1 LRTADSQFAKNAEKY
16 RDAPLFAEGE
26 DLGLMVNS
34 IRLSGTETVLDIG
47 AGAGHT
53 ALAFA
58 PHVQFCY
65 GVDVTEEMV
74 QVANQFAADKGV
86 RNAQF
91 QVGDVAELPYDDASF
106 DIVTCR
112 FAAHHFTDVEQAIA
126 EIARVLKPG
135 GTFQLVDHYAPESQA
150 LDAFVNALDR
160 MRDPS
165 HVRESTLSQWQAF
178 FARHG
183 LAYDEVSR
191 WDLPLDF
198 ENWVERAGVT
208 QEMRQKLVSFLQSAA
223 PDCKETFRVMFT
235 EDGVPQSFCLK
246 VALVHGRKRSV

>member
-1 LRTADSQFAKNAEKY
+1 MRTADSQFAKNAEKY

-112 FAAHHFTDVEQAIA
+112 FAAHHFTDVE
-126 EIARVLKPG
+126 
-135 GTFQLVDHYAPESQA
+135 
-150 LDAFVNALDR
+150 
-160 MRDPS
+160 
-165 HVRESTLSQWQAF
+165 
-178 FARHG
+178 
-183 LAYDEVSR
+183 
-191 WDLPLDF
+191 
-198 ENWVERAGVT
+198 RAGVT